1 MFEVATAALYMRVV
15 RVVSVRRRVLEE
27 DPMPPCYY
35 TALFCSLRLSI
46 GTRLVRA
53 SCPHMQAY
61 MRTVY
66 ARVYAGRRASRSN
79 TGTAGLLVRML
90 DAHGDEA
97 VAALVA
103 LARAMRDIR
112 ALGYR
117 AALRFA
123 ADDLHRLYARVA
135 TLIGV
140 GATDCILDLVERRD
154 AQQCF
159 IHDG

>member
-1 MFEVATAALYMRVV
+1 M
-15 RVVSVRRRVLEE
+15 
-27 DPMPPCYY
+27 
-35 TALFCSLRLSI
+35 
-46 GTRLVRA
+46 
-53 SCPHMQAY
+53 HAY

-79 TGTAGLLVRML
+79 TVTAGLLVRML

-97 VAALVA
+97 VAALIA
-103 LARAMRDIR
+103 LASAIRDIR

-123 ADDLHRLYARVA
+123 ADDLHRLYARVT

-140 GATDCILDLVERRD
+140 GRTHA
-154 AQQCF
+154 F
-159 IHDG
+159 IDVFVAHEASRTITTAASIIDTRPA